1 MNAFAYPT
9 YVHENIFQDWKAYL
23 DMERSLAMKC
33 PDISYNLAGTKKV
46 QQVLVEPGMLERFIS
61 DPEEIKQIQTTFTGH
76 YSLDKVSDSDL
87 RRHIYWALFNKY
99 SQL

>member
-1 MNAFAYPT
+1 
-9 YVHENIFQDWKAYL
+9 
-23 DMERSLAMKC
+23 MERSLAMKC

-61 DPEEIKQIQTTFTGH
+61 DPEEIKQIRSTFTGH
-76 YSLDKVSDSDL
+76 YSLHKVSDSDL